1 MQAYVE
7 SYRKHKNLK
16 LAAAEC
22 GIPWQTLYV
31 KLRKADEP
39 VNLTSLSAVINDQDP
54 DSFCVFVRENGFEVS
69 ETFRPHKSTY
79 IRFKRIQ
86 RQFGSVKVSFD
97 VQDVI
102 DNRVDYDDANGC
114 LVITGLPADL
124 IDEIKKHKENQDEHA
139 AD

>member
-1 MQAYVE
+1 M
-7 SYRKHKNLK
+7 
-16 LAAAEC
+16 
-22 GIPWQTLYV
+22 
-31 KLRKADEP
+31 
-39 VNLTSLSAVINDQDP
+39 
-54 DSFCVFVRENGFEVS
+54 
-69 ETFRPHKSTY
+69 
-79 IRFKRIQ
+79 
-86 RQFGSVKVSFD
+86 KVSFD